1 MSATAIVNGERV
13 KQLRQEQLITQS
25 ALAKKASIRAES
37 LCRIEKGKPAK
48 FSTIIKL
55 AEALGVEPQS
65 LIQK

>member
-13 KQLRQEQLITQS
+13 KQLRQAQLVTQS
-25 ALAKKASIRAES
+25 QLAQKAGIRAES

-55 AEALGVEPQS
+55 AEALGVEPQT
-65 LIQK
+65 LIQT